1 MAMCEVHTLP
11 LLKRNNFYREEII
24 MHNEM
29 LKQPEHLISLST
41 SAMLVSIDMHTW
53 SATKTDIGISNEVTT
68 DKKASEQS
76 GRFVKNLLSGN
87 PIHKSIKNY
96 QEHIRKWLVNSAYQ
110 WSKTQYLLPSLQ
122 LEEWTSQYKE
132 HEETFNKLV
141 DDFCG
146 QYDTIKSNMKFE
158 HGDMYNEED
167 YPNVEEVRRMYRMRL
182 SVAEVPEHDFR
193 CNISKAIA
201 EDLKTNYEQQTKEI
215 VDNVLLTQQSRIA
228 DILQRISK
236 GCEVQEATNDKGEV
250 IYKKGKIYESTFKS
264 AQEMCKNFKDFQPVK
279 NELSDKVVKATKS
292 LENVLKDVDI
302 TTLQESDAER
312 HEVKNKVDDIL
323 SKFI

>member
-1 MAMCEVHTLP
+1 MIMSKVKN
-11 LLKRNNFYREEII
+11 LL
-24 MHNEM
+24 
-29 LKQPEHLISLST
+29 
-41 SAMLVSIDMHTW
+41 LVSIDMHTW

-68 DKKASEQS
+68 GKKATEQS

-96 QEHIRKWLVNSAYQ
+96 QEHIRKWLVSSAYQ

-122 LEEWTSQYKE
+122 LEEWSAQYKQ
-132 HEETFNKLV
+132 HEENFNDLV
-141 DDFCG
+141 DKFCG
-146 QYDTIKSNMKFE
+146 QYDSIKSNMKFE

-167 YPNVEEVRRMYRMRL
+167 YPNVEQVRKMYRMRL

-201 EDLKTNYEQQTKEI
+201 DDLKTNYEQQTREI
-215 VDNVLLTQQSRIA
+215 VDNVLLTQKTRVT

-250 IYKKGKIYESTFKS
+250 IYKKGKIYDSTLKS
-264 AQEMCKNFKDFQPVK
+264 AQEMCKNFKEFQPVK
-279 NELSDKVVKATKS
+279 NDLSDKVVQATES
-292 LENVLKDVDI
+292 LQDVLKDID
-302 TTLQESDAER
+302 TETLQESDAER
-312 HEVKNKVDDIL
+312 HQVKTKVDDIL

>member
-1 MAMCEVHTLP
+1 
-11 LLKRNNFYREEII
+11 
-24 MHNEM
+24 MHKETM

-68 DKKASEQS
+68 GKKATEQS

-96 QEHIRKWLVNSAYQ
+96 QEHIRKWLVSSAYQ

-122 LEEWTSQYKE
+122 LEEWSAQYKQ
-132 HEETFNKLV
+132 HEENFNDLV
-141 DDFCG
+141 DKFCG
-146 QYDTIKSNMKFE
+146 QYDSIKSNMKFE

-167 YPNVEEVRRMYRMRL
+167 YPNVEQVRKMYRMRL

-193 CNISKAIA
+193 CNISKALA
-201 EDLKTNYEQQTKEI
+201 DDLKTNYEQQTREI
-215 VDNVLLTQQSRIA
+215 VDNVLLTQKTRVT

-250 IYKKGKIYESTFKS
+250 IYKKGKIYDSTLKS
-264 AQEMCKNFKDFQPVK
+264 AQEMCKNFKEFQPVK
-279 NELSDKVVKATKS
+279 NDLSDKVVQATES
-292 LENVLKDVDI
+292 LQDVLKDID
-302 TTLQESDAER
+302 TETLQESDAER
-312 HEVKNKVDDIL
+312 HQVKTKVDDIL